1 MQIPRLL
8 RLLANPLGMTT
19 LFSRAFLN
27 NNGCVAGILPD
38 DIARRKTQG
47 RCQKQQAGNG
57 DIPFAPCIGCFI
69 DKNAVVNG
77 HNLVNEVRD
86 VR

>member
-1 MQIPRLL
+1 MLVAYGISPALL
-8 RLLANPLGMTT
+8 D
-19 LFSRAFLN
+19 

-38 DIARRKTQG
+38 DIAGRKTQG

-57 DIPFAPCIGCFI
+57 NIPFAPFVGCFV

-77 HNLVNEVRD
+77 HGREK
-86 VR
+86 